1 MANQS
6 SPAYQDLLENL
17 GLHPT
22 EVLQKLQQD
31 PLNISFRIVCAIHF
45 NHNGYEDSSLF
56 AVCITH
62 EQDTT
67 LSEMGLLAK
76 GVESRF
82 GKYNATSVVINV
94 DGYRQLLIE
103 QAVKCKIR
111 HRSMLSGT
119 NDVPDRDMAQP
130 EQTMCN
136 KIDLTHHNFVTL
148 NASEATKEQ
157 IKDYFPN
164 LFPKIAEKQASS
176 SSCTL
181 M

>member
-6 SPAYQDLLENL
+6 SPTYRDFLEDLER
-17 GLHPT
+17 HPT
-22 EVLQKLQQD
+22 EFLQVLQQSS
-31 PLNISFRIVCAIHF
+31 LNISFRIALAIQF
-45 NHNGYEDSSLF
+45 DHNGYEDNSLF

-62 EQDTT
+62 AQDKT

-76 GVESRF
+76 GVESQF

-94 DGYRQLLIE
+94 DVYCQLLIE
-103 QAVKCKIR
+103 QTKKCKIR

-130 EQTMCN
+130 EQTMCD
-136 KIDLTHHNFVTL
+136 KIDLTHHNFVSL

-157 IKDYFPN
+157 IKGYFPN